1 MSHNDKKPRIY
12 SLLFINSLLAFGT
25 IAVLPFAV
33 TIIPHWHDIPSSL
46 NDYMYVRGPLTV
58 SLTGLVVGIIFIAEG
73 IRLHIRRSRFRKN
86 NN

>member
-12 SLLFINSLLAFGT
+12 SLLFINSLLVLGT
-25 IAVLPFAV
+25 IAVLPFTV
-33 TIIPHWHDIPSSL
+33 SLIPHWRDIPNSL

-58 SLTGLVVGIIFIAEG
+58 SLTGLVIGIIFIAEG
-73 IRLHIRRSRFRKN
+73 IRLHRRRSRFRKN